1 MKTKMNI
8 ALVAH
13 TENFKDNKKHF
24 SWLVSEIEKIEK
36 RLKIKIKINWM
47 LEEDETE
54 PFSFEIR
61 GNNRGDLIKSG
72 GKFFKDVQKK
82 RKDELGIHIHFVKNK
97 KFDVSESAQRYLI
110 KSAKNKFEK
119 AFGISPKS
127 FVGGWWHSD
136 EKTLKIL
143 KEEGF
148 LVDASPMPLYKEVRK
163 SWIGGRIL
171 NPFRKVV
178 VCDWSNFT
186 SRKPFFSQNLL
197 IVPNAVNP
205 KIGSID
211 QKLINF
217 PIVNTLYLD
226 DLNKSLSE
234 QIVIFQNFKDNRIS
248 TVTIPFHPSSI
259 NEEKIVAFEK
269 FIKEISKRGEVKF
282 ITLNELY
289 RLEKKK

>member
-1 MKTKMNI
+1 MNLV
-8 ALVAH
+8 LVAH
-13 TENFKDNKKHF
+13 TENFKDNEKHF
-24 SWLVSEIEKIEK
+24 SWLISEIEKIEK

-61 GNNRGDLIKSG
+61 GNNRGDLISSG
-72 GKFFKDVQKK
+72 GKFFKEVQKK

-97 KFDVSESAQRYLI
+97 KFDVSESSQRYLI
-110 KSAKNKFEK
+110 KSAKDKFEK

-148 LVDASPMPLYKEVRK
+148 LVDTSPMPLYKEVRK
-163 SWIGGRIL
+163 SWIGGKIL
-171 NPFRKVV
+171 NPFKKVV

-205 KIGSID
+205 KVNMIN
-211 QKLINF
+211 QKLLNF
-217 PIVNTLYLD
+217 PKVNTLYLD
-226 DLNKSLSE
+226 DIKKSFKE
-234 QIVIFQNFKDNRIS
+234 QISIFQNFVDKKMN
-248 TVTIPFHPSSI
+248 TVTIPFHPHSI
-259 NEEKIVAFEK
+259 NSEKIFVFEE
-269 FIKEISKRGEVKF
+269 FIKEISKRAEVKF

-289 RLEKKK
+289 KLEKKK